1 MDEVA
6 GSKGA
11 RGRGGGGCT
20 GAQGR
25 ITSHIAPPMLCDGPE
40 PSEPYLLRP
49 HRWFSPSDLRSD
61 AAGTMVEEAGRRDRD
76 REVWKNGRRGA
87 VRMKEDIL
95 ARGDPLYA
103 LNEKVKVRAAQP
115 MKMLLL
121 MLLLFVKVKSVHV
134 PFRRRMRRINY
145 KWVPA

>member
-1 MDEVA
+1 
-6 GSKGA
+6 
-11 RGRGGGGCT
+11 
-20 GAQGR
+20 
-25 ITSHIAPPMLCDGPE
+25 
-40 PSEPYLLRP
+40 
-49 HRWFSPSDLRSD
+49 
-61 AAGTMVEEAGRRDRD
+61 
-76 REVWKNGRRGA
+76 
-87 VRMKEDIL
+87 MKEDIL

-103 LNEKVKVRAAQP
+103 LNEKVKVRYVSRHVKLLPRRDVYVLTLLLCRAAQP